1 MKDNARVR
9 SEIIRTDDFFV
20 EKRIEKKMNLLR
32 KSDLIFE
39 KIARMIDNNESGRQ
53 QFREERA
60 QNQRED
66 RLAKRLEKKINRR
79 GYFRF
84 KLDENFYEYEIIE
97 KEMKPFELK
106 LEDGEYFL
114 LSNTMV
120 GFYRGSIND
129 LEKYLDSFYI

>member
-114 LSNTMV
+114 LN
-120 GFYRGSIND
+120 
-129 LEKYLDSFYI
+129 